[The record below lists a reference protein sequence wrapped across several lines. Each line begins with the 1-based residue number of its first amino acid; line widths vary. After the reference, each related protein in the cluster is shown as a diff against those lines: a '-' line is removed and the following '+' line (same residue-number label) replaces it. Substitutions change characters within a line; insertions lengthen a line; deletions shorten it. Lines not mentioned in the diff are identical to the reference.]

1 MEIAG
6 VAVAFGSVM
15 YLVSRNVSV
24 ALSLLI
30 GACIG
35 GLLSGMGLAAF
46 GVAALHALFDP
57 LTIELAIA
65 VALISGLGKAMKA
78 SGDLERMI
86 DSLVSLFRSPKLLTM
101 LLPALIGTINVPGG
115 AIMSAPMV
123 EANAK
128 SLQLPADIKAA
139 VNLFYRHIGYFAY
152 PLYSSLILL
161 NELLDIPR
169 LAVIRSNV
177 LVMLAG
183 LVVGPFVFF
192 RGVDD
197 PRVSGTKREGSLEAI
212 KNFFLG
218 FAPIL
223 VVVGLVLVFGVP
235 FYLAAAIGAA
245 AALTRGLPDQ
255 DRLKALGQ
263 RARTFVTQ
271 WVDYKLALVIF
282 GVMLFK
288 SVIENSGVVGILAE
302 SLFAYGTPL
311 PILVVIL
318 GLITA
323 YVAGAHMVATGIL
336 AALFA
341 PLIPQSALAPYTTL
355 LFTAIITG
363 YIVSPIHLC
372 AVLTNQYFGAKYSQV
387 VKNLALPLLAML
399 LTALIQLFVAIW

>member
-1 MEIAG
+1 
-6 VAVAFGSVM
+6 
-15 YLVSRNVSV
+15 
-24 ALSLLI
+24 
-30 GACIG
+30 
-35 GLLSGMGLAAF
+35 
-46 GVAALHALFDP
+46 
-57 LTIELAIA
+57 
-65 VALISGLGKAMKA
+65 
-78 SGDLERMI
+78 
-86 DSLVSLFRSPKLLTM
+86 
-101 LLPALIGTINVPGG
+101 
-115 AIMSAPMV
+115 
-123 EANAK
+123 
-128 SLQLPADIKAA
+128 
-139 VNLFYRHIGYFAY
+139 
-152 PLYSSLILL
+152 
-161 NELLDIPR
+161 
-169 LAVIRSNV
+169 
-177 LVMLAG
+177 
-183 LVVGPFVFF
+183 
-192 RGVDD
+192 
-197 PRVSGTKREGSLEAI
+197 
-212 KNFFLG
+212 
-218 FAPIL
+218 
-223 VVVGLVLVFGVP
+223 
-235 FYLAAAIGAA
+235 
-245 AALTRGLPDQ
+245 
-255 DRLKALGQ
+255 
-263 RARTFVTQ
+263 VTQ